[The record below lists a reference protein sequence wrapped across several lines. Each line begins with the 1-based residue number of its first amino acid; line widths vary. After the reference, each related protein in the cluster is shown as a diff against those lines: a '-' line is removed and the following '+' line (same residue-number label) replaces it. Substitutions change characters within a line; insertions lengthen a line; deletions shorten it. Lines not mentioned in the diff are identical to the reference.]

1 MRITGLSAPLQ
12 NMLLAALPKVAGF
25 AVTDPPVLPSPPA
38 SPVGQ
43 PVSVEMLVTLAASEP
58 AIDRRR
64 RIAVVADRGLRA
76 LERLNEEL
84 LAGLP
89 AVERLQEVAAWS
101 GALGDPQDPALGE
114 ILKEIELRVRV
125 ELAKHDITA

>member
-1 MRITGLSAPLQ
+1 MRITGISAPVQ
-12 NMLLAALPKVAGF
+12 NLLLVALPKVAEF
-25 AVTDPPVLPSPPA
+25 AVTDPPVQRSPPPA
-38 SPVGQ
+38 PVAQ
-43 PVSVEMLVTLAASEP
+43 PVSVEMMVTLAASEP

-64 RIAVVADRGLRA
+64 RIATVADRGLRA

-101 GALGDPQDPALGE
+101 EALDDPQDPALGE